1 MIFWEREE
9 EEGPSLMEFGEVSG
23 FGAIGLYLDMIS
35 AVFAGF
41 G

>member
-9 EEGPSLMEFGEVSG
+9 QEPSLMDEFGEVSG
-23 FGAIGLYLDMIS
+23 FGAIGRYLDMIS

>member
-1 MIFWEREE
+1 LLLEQ
-9 EEGPSLMEFGEVSG
+9 VSG

-41 G
+41 GYGFKVLIMVLDDR